1 MKTLATTNVESGS
14 KLREHRGWKIL
25 SEDVCKLRT
34 RQNVMNTNIPNNNA
48 LTDEVKIDLNMLRV
62 LVLNRV
68 DREVGGV
75 DIVTVD
81 KSTYRE
87 GIVELP
93 KDMAASA
100 HFSHTIGNNAVLSL
114 SPQRWSRRPQ
124 ADAWG
129 TRRRGY
135 PQRTWCSQRWTTGC
149 PSNMSSQ
156 CWCGRSA
163 MCLKSFIWMIS
174 L

>member
-25 SEDVCKLRT
+25 SEDACKLCT
-34 RQNVMNTNIPNNNA
+34 RQNVMNTDIPDNNA
-48 LTDEVKIDLNMLRV
+48 LTDEVKIDLNMLCV

-68 DREVGGV
+68 DREVGGIDV
-75 DIVTVD
+75 VAVD

-93 KDMAASA
+93 KDLAASA

-114 SPQRWSRRPQ
+114 SAGAGDHELTLGEPEDEVIPNEHGVARDGPPGVR
-124 ADAWG
+124 A
-129 TRRRGY
+129 T
-135 PQRTWCSQRWTTGC
+135 
-149 PSNMSSQ
+149 
-156 CWCGRSA
+156 
-163 MCLKSFIWMIS
+163 CLVNVGVDDQLCALRALFG
-174 L
+174 